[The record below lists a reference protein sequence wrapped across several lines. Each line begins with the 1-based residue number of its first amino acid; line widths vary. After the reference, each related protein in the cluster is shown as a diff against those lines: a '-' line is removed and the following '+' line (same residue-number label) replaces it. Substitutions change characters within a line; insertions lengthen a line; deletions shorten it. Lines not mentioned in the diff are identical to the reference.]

1 MKETIYVCTIGT
13 GTAGATSCLAQGV
26 VNAIRL
32 RSPQICVLVPSASE
46 NSVLVADMVATELS
60 DEAKLDLQRPSSLSD
75 ADDLRQC
82 RRKMRELI
90 RQLKGLHPEADLILN
105 PTSGTKQ
112 MTTGAVLAGI
122 DEGLEHIEYI
132 TGPRKDGVV
141 ITGQER
147 ITAIS
152 GRHILAEKTL
162 HNAQELM
169 LAGAYNGAVQL
180 LKSYGDVYP
189 RSLALARTLFH
200 WDRFA
205 YDQALAAA
213 ESCDAPLA
221 ETRKTLA
228 WLCRANR
235 ISLPRAADMLALVDR
250 RLASGEA
257 EEALAVLYRCV
268 EMLAK
273 LRLYELGVSA
283 ERTTLNQL
291 RETIHPPKRLDD
303 QLTSMSR
310 YNDNL
315 HLGLRLCLDLLYST
329 GCPFAKAIL
338 NDTAMWNL
346 LQKRN
351 DTRYGH
357 GADQVDSKQIRL
369 LLHHVQH
376 SAQRQ
381 WPDLLDSVRN
391 CHFPDIETI
400 LEEELDHA

>member
-1 MKETIYVCTIGT
+1 MKETVYICTIGT
-13 GTAGATSCLAQGV
+13 GTAGATSSLAQGV
-26 VNAIRL
+26 VNAVRL
-32 RSPQICVLVPSASE
+32 RSPQFCVLVPSISE
-46 NSVLVADMVATELS
+46 NSVLVADMVETELS
-60 DEAKLDLQRPSSLSD
+60 NDKVISLQRPASLSD
-75 ADDLRQC
+75 PDDLRQC
-82 RRKMRELI
+82 RREMRELI
-90 RQLKGLHPEADLILN
+90 RQLKALHSTAKLILN

-141 ITGQER
+141 VTGQER

-162 HNAQELM
+162 RNAQELM

-205 YDQALAAA
+205 YDQALASA
-213 ESCDAPLA
+213 EACNASLD
-221 ETRKTLA
+221 ETRKTLTRLYKA
-228 WLCRANR
+228 KR

-250 RLASGEA
+250 RLTSGEA

-273 LRLYELGVSA
+273 LRLYELGVSP
-283 ERTTLNQL
+283 ERATLAQL
-291 RETIHPPKRLDD
+291 RETIHPPKRLDE
-303 QLTSMSR
+303 QLVSMSR
-310 YNDNL
+310 NNDQL
-315 HLGLRLCLDLLYST
+315 HLGLRLCLDLLDST
-329 GCPFAKAIL
+329 GCSFARTIL
-338 NDTAMWNL
+338 SDKAMWNT

-357 GADQVDSKQIRL
+357 GTDQVDPKKIRQ

-376 SAQRQ
+376 GAGRQ
-381 WPDLLDSVRN
+381 WPNLLDSIRC
-391 CHFPDIETI
+391 CHFPAIETI
-400 LEEELDHA
+400 LEEELDHV